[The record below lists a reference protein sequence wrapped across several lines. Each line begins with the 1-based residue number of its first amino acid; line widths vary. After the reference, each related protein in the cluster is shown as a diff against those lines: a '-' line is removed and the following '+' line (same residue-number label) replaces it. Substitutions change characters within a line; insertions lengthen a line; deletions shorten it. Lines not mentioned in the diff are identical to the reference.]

1 MKRIN
6 NIALAL
12 LAITLCLPLHA
23 AKVYKWQDA
32 DGAWHFSEKPPVEQ
46 QAEIIKLKQT
56 PKVGADNET
65 DETNKEDTGEQ
76 PPPKEDRVSTNTEPK
91 PAYTAEEKRANC
103 DLAKK
108 RLGGL
113 ETHPRVLINDDKSGE
128 ERYLTPEEHQEWQAK
143 SRQEISEFC
152 E

>member
-1 MKRIN
+1 MKHIN
-6 NIALAL
+6 NLALAV
-12 LAITLCLPLHA
+12 LATTLCLPLHA
-23 AKVYKWQDA
+23 AQVYKWQDA
-32 DGAWHFSEKPPVEQ
+32 SGAWHFSEKPPIDE
-46 QAEIIKLKQT
+46 QAEVIKLKQQKT
-56 PKVGADNET
+56 AEESADT
-65 DETNKEDTGEQ
+65 DESEDENNGEETS
-76 PPPKEDRVSTNTEPK
+76 PREDRVSTNTEPK

-128 ERYLTPEEHQEWQAK
+128 ERYLTAEEHQEWQAK